1 MDRAE
6 QAGLGVAIAGHVALF
21 AALSLGLLSAPD
33 LPKLDSQPVEVT
45 LATEVDLRS
54 AAPTQAPPAPT
65 LPQSEPAPLEPAP
78 APILAAPPPPP
89 LIEKPQPKPEP
100 KPAAKLEPAPK
111 PKQKAETKPKPVTK
125 PIKVAKADPEA
136 RRRPGLSNSIVSGLS
151 DTPTPTKPAKPSK
164 VSAPAVANPSPAA
177 PALSAA
183 EAGAV
188 KRALGQEIG
197 RQLKP
202 RWKSPSGADIDQLV
216 TILSWDLAKDGSL
229 IGEPRFVDQTG
240 VTPSNG
246 PQARLHRDN
255 AIKAVR
261 AATPFRLPA
270 EHYAYWK
277 SIISFRFDKRLSQ

>member
-6 QAGLGVAIAGHVALF
+6 KAGLGVAIAGHVALF
-21 AALSLGLLSAPD
+21 GALSLGLLSAPD

-54 AAPTQAPPAPT
+54 AAPTPAPPAPA
-65 LPQSEPAPLEPAP
+65 QQQAEPAPTEPAP
-78 APILAAPPPPP
+78 APILAAPPPSP

-100 KPAAKLEPAPK
+100 KPVARFEPAPK
-111 PKQKAETKPKPVTK
+111 PKPKAETKPKPVIK
-125 PIKVAKADPEA
+125 PVKVAKVDPEA

-151 DTPTPTKPAKPSK
+151 DTPSQAKPTKLGKASVPA
-164 VSAPAVANPSPAA
+164 AANPSPA
-177 PALSAA
+177 PSALSAA

-246 PQARLHRDN
+246 PQAKLHREN

-261 AATPFRLPA
+261 AAAPFRLPP

>member
-6 QAGLGVAIAGHVALF
+6 QAGLGVAVVGHIALF
-21 AALSLGLLSAPD
+21 GALSLGLLRAPE
-33 LPKLDSQPVEVT
+33 LPKLDNDPVEVT
-45 LATEVDLRS
+45 LASEVDLKP
-54 AAPTQAPPAPT
+54 AAPTPAPPVSALSTP
-65 LPQSEPAPLEPAP
+65 PPPESASVRPEPALAPPPPIEKPAP
-78 APILAAPPPPP
+78 APAV
-89 LIEKPQPKPEP
+89 KPQPLP
-100 KPAAKLEPAPK
+100 KPVPKALAKP
-111 PKQKAETKPKPVTK
+111 ETKPKAVTPPTKPVTRSE
-125 PIKVAKADPEA
+125 PE
-136 RRRPGLSNSIVSGLS
+136 RRRPGLSNAIVAGLS
-151 DTPTPTKPAKPSK
+151 DAPTPAKPIK
-164 VSAPAVANPSPAA
+164 PTKTAAAPAANPVATP

-216 TILSWDLAKDGSL
+216 TILSWDLGRDGSL
-229 IGEPRFVDQTG
+229 MGEPRFVDQTG

-246 PQARLHRDN
+246 PQAKLHREN

-261 AATPFRLPA
+261 AAAPFRLPP

-277 SIISFRFDKRLSQ
+277 SIVSFRFDKRLSQ

>member
-6 QAGLGVAIAGHVALF
+6 QVGLGVAFAGHIALF
-21 AALSLGLLSAPD
+21 GALSLGLLRPPE
-33 LPKLDSQPVEVT
+33 LPTLDNDPVEVT
-45 LATEVDLRS
+45 LASEVDLKS
-54 AAPTQAPPAPT
+54 AAPTITAPASAPPSPSP
-65 LPQSEPAPLEPAP
+65 PQAASMAP
-78 APILAAPPPPP
+78 APIVAAPPPPP
-89 LIEKPQPKPEP
+89 IDKPVQKLQPP
-100 KPAAKLEPAPK
+100 PK
-111 PKQKAETKPKPVTK
+111 PKPITKTEPKSKAPTPVIKPPRSE
-125 PIKVAKADPEA
+125 PDG
-136 RRRPGLSNSIVSGLS
+136 RRRPGLSNSIVAGLT
-151 DTPTPTKPAKPSK
+151 DAPTPAKSVRSAKPDK
-164 VSAPAVANPSPAA
+164 VVAATATNTSAA
-177 PALSAA
+177 PPAPSAV
-183 EAGAV
+183 EAGAI

-246 PQARLHRDN
+246 PQAKLHRDN

-261 AATPFRLPA
+261 AAAPFRLPP